1 MKGVVI
7 GIGVGVGAGAMG
19 LFGVSIGIGL
29 RIRDHPTDPPSAQEL
44 IMTSHP
50 STQEEGIITRRL
62 EHKSFISKPLE
73 TKPGSALVPMEGLL
87 GLPEGSRAKRCPGS
101 GPLPV
106 SRVSATHPNPAW
118 RPKQPNLWPPIPSTL
133 YQTVPRAAPEPHR
146 STSDLYQRHYGEVPV
161 RLR

>member
-7 GIGVGVGAGAMG
+7 GTGVGVGAGAMG

-62 EHKSFISKPLE
+62 EHKSFIPKLLESKARSIPLSFGII
-73 TKPGSALVPMEGLL
+73 TGL
-87 GLPEGSRAKRCPGS
+87 A
-101 GPLPV
+101 
-106 SRVSATHPNPAW
+106 
-118 RPKQPNLWPPIPSTL
+118 
-133 YQTVPRAAPEPHR
+133 
-146 STSDLYQRHYGEVPV
+146 
-161 RLR
+161 